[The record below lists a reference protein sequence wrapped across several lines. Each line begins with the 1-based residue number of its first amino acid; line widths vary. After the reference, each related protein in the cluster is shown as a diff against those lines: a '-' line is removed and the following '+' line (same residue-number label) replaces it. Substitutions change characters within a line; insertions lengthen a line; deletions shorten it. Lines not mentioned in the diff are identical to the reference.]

1 MKACTADDWSA
12 LAQTNKLTS
21 EEAQLGMVKYLVF
34 QFWDQAY
41 D

>member
-21 EEAQLGMVKYLVF
+21 E
-34 QFWDQAY
+34 DQPS
-41 D
+41 